1 MIDQPFTL
9 DDLRLPARDDSPLA
23 MPITDVPRND
33 IEACRRY
40 YESRGSR
47 ITPDE
52 MSMLLQLQD
61 RPGKLMKLSESWRV
75 TGV

>member
-1 MIDQPFTL
+1 MIDQPFSL
-9 DDLRLPARDDSPLA
+9 DDLRLPATSDAPLT

-33 IEACRRY
+33 IEACIRY

-52 MSMLLQLQD
+52 VSMLLQLQD
-61 RPGKLMKLSESWRV
+61 RPAKLMKLTADWNV

>member
-1 MIDQPFTL
+1 MIDKPFNIA
-9 DDLRLPARDDSPLA
+9 DLRMPVLDATPLA

-33 IEACRRY
+33 IDACRRY

-61 RPGKLMKLSESWRV
+61 RPAKLMRLSAGWN

>member
-1 MIDQPFTL
+1 MIDKPFSL
-9 DDLRLPARDDSPLA
+9 DDLRLPVRDDTPLP
-23 MPITDVPRND
+23 MPITSIPRND
-33 IEACRRY
+33 VDACRRY

-61 RPGKLMKLSESWRV
+61 RPAKLMRLSAGWNV
-75 TGV
+75 PGV